1 VQDHC
6 HPGTAIAIERHTPD
20 GNTTGCTTPTG
31 KHICLG
37 NTLVVTGCSFRQ
49 CAKVVLRHGQHQH
62 GHSAANPCRQQHW
75 WHFPCRHFPLHF
87 PRQHPFSANGC
98 ASRHP
103 RSLRTCQVQGLADW
117 ASYQPEEA
125 RPNTNTKR
133 AKQTPKSGLEPRI
146 FSQILEYHSS
156 LSYQR

>member
-6 HPGTAIAIERHTPD
+6 HPGTAIAIERHTPV

-37 NTLVVTGCSFRQ
+37 NTLFGNRLLISAVCQGCVRTRPTPARPFGSKPLP
-49 CAKVVLRHGQHQH
+49 ATALVALPL
-62 GHSAANPCRQQHW
+62 SA
-75 WHFPCRHFPLHF
+75 FPPPFF
-87 PRQHPFSANGC
+87 RQHPFSANGC

-103 RSLRTCQVQGLADW
+103 QSLQTCQVQGLADW
-117 ASYQPEEA
+117 ASKQPEEA

>member
-1 VQDHC
+1 MQDHC
-6 HPGTAIAIERHTPD
+6 HPGTAIAIERHTPV

-75 WHFPCRHFPLHF
+75 WHCPCRHSPLHF
-87 PRQHPFSANGC
+87 SGNTLSRQTVAHLGTHGH
-98 ASRHP
+98 SRP
-103 RSLRTCQVQGLADW
+103 ARCKDW
-117 ASYQPEEA
+117 LTGPATNQR
-125 RPNTNTKR
+125 RPGQIPTKR
-133 AKQTPKSGLEPRI
+133 AKQTPTSGLEPRF